1 MQTARELLHALDRVL
16 AAQAIDPTLA
26 VLIGHVLGGLM
37 AANPDMDEALAI
49 DQAIRMARATVAQ
62 LAGAPI
68 VTPPPVARTV
78 LTPADFTYL
87 GAAGLPLDTE
97 GQTRFGYSTG
107 ALSGRVVDG
116 AIHLFITG
124 AQADT
129 GWNDPVYEVAWTGP
143 GTRCALVTAWGDVTC
158 GARVSAAGNPTP
170 LHGLLW
176 DPVTAQLL
184 WTYMDQYNVT
194 GAPDPCLGASRL
206 TPHGPVAAGPWRLTD
221 HAQRVGGYL
230 VGLPDT
236 LVDAAGG
243 VRFAAGAPIGSG
255 NASAPWGAFLAAFAL
270 PPAGTPPD
278 PADTW
283 HVTIPTT
290 HLIYS
295 DLDHRQAREG
305 DVDECGWTHYGE
317 ADSQGAEPQWNPTQN
332 GTGCTVNGE
341 LCGASHGPFTTFTP
355 LDAISAA
362 AYVAGAHKHG
372 VVLIGQLARTI
383 AAHAAEYGAYGRCHV
398 WYGPCQTFGTH
409 KLCAHGQND
418 TRYGCTATGPGTT
431 TMQSSVFIYDPD
443 DLAQAAA
450 GTRSP
455 ILLPPTTDAADLS
468 QVAHQGAP
476 FPQLVAHGLCA
487 FGGAW
492 FEPASR
498 TLFVSEC
505 HAEWQG
511 EWRPVVHAFQV
522 AC

>member
-16 AAQAIDPTLA
+16 AAQEIDPTLA
-26 VLIGHVLGGLM
+26 ALTGHVLGGLM
-37 AANPDMDEALAI
+37 AANPDMHEATAI
-49 DQAIRMARATVAQ
+49 DQAIRMAHATLAQ
-62 LAGAPI
+62 LAAPI
-68 VTPPPVARTV
+68 PPHPIPPTRTV

-87 GAAGLPLDTE
+87 GAAGLPLDID
-97 GQTRFGYSTG
+97 GATRFGYSTG

-116 AIHLFITG
+116 HVHLFITG

-129 GWNDPVYEVAWTGP
+129 GWLDPVYEVAWHGA
-143 GTRCALVTAWGDVTC
+143 GTRCTLVTAWGDVTC
-158 GARVSAAGNPTP
+158 GTRVSGAGNPTP

-184 WTYMDQYNVT
+184 WAYLDQYNVT
-194 GAPDPCLGASRL
+194 GAHDPCVGASQL
-206 TPHGPVAAGPWRLTD
+206 TPDGPVAAGPWRLTD

-230 VGLPDT
+230 VALPESFGS
-236 LVDAAGG
+236 L
-243 VRFAAGAPIGSG
+243 RFAAGAPIGSG
-255 NASAPWGAFLAAFAL
+255 NASAPWGAFLSGFAL

-278 PADTW
+278 TPDDD
-283 HVTIPTT
+283 HITIPTT

-295 DLDHRQAREG
+295 DLDHRQARDG

-317 ADSQGAEPQWNPTQN
+317 ADSYGAEPQWNAVQN

-341 LCGASHGPFTTFTP
+341 LCGASHAPFTTFTP

-362 AYVAGAHKHG
+362 AFVSGAHKHG

-383 AAHAAEYGAYGRCHV
+383 AAHVAEYGPYGRCHV
-398 WYGPCQTFGTH
+398 WYGPCQSYGTH

-418 TRYGCTATGPGTT
+418 TRYGCTATGPGTV
-431 TMQSSVFIYDPD
+431 TMQSSLFIYDPA
-443 DLAQAAA
+443 DLERVAQ
-450 GTRSP
+450 GTVSP
-455 ILLPPTTDAADLS
+455 VLLPPTTDAADLS
-468 QVAHQGAP
+468 QVAHHGTP

-492 FEPASR
+492 WEPASQ

-511 EWRPVVHAFQV
+511 EWRPIVHAFQV